1 MKVFLTIT
9 IDVEPDCSSNWV
21 YSDPLTFRG
30 VSEGIQQRLQPL
42 FGKYN
47 MVPTYL
53 INNVVLEDAA
63 STRVFQ
69 SLEGNFELGTH
80 LHPEFIAP
88 QKEHENYAGKKGIA
102 NCCFYPPEI
111 ETGKLQNITH
121 LFTDN
126 FGYAP
131 VSFRAGRY
139 SAGLNTIR
147 SLASLGYKVD
157 TSVTP
162 HLIWNDKTRE
172 QPVDFRQAPEQPY
185 FIGAHSMTT
194 PDAQSQLL
202 EVPVGIAAFKRNPMR
217 ELLVSGAGLR
227 HKMRS
232 HKHVWLRPHYA
243 TADQM
248 IEIAKQ
254 FTNRYHD
261 NDTVVLNM
269 MFHNV
274 EVLPGLSPYCA
285 TEADCTR
292 YLHSL
297 ETFFQYCNQ
306 NQIQG
311 ISLQQLYEHYA
322 SQS

>member
-21 YSDPLTFRG
+21 YSNPLTFRG
-30 VSEGIQQRLQPL
+30 VSEGIQNRLQPL
-42 FGKYN
+42 FNKYG

-53 INNVVLEDAA
+53 INNVVLEDKG
-63 STRVFQ
+63 SVEVFRKLQ
-69 SLEGNFELGTH
+69 GNFELGTH

-88 QKEHENYAGKKGIA
+88 QKEHEVYAGKKGIA
-102 NCCFYPPEI
+102 NCCFYAPEI
-111 ETGKLQNITH
+111 ETGKLESITR
-121 LFTDN
+121 LFENN

-139 SAGLNTIR
+139 SAGNNTIK
-147 SLASLGYKVD
+147 SLMALGYKVD

-185 FIGAHSMTT
+185 FIGPHSMTAPAT
-194 PDAQSQLL
+194 GSALL
-202 EVPVGIAAFKRNPMR
+202 EVPVGIAAFDRNKVK

-232 HKHVWLRPHYA
+232 HKHIWLRPYYA
-243 TADQM
+243 TAQQM
-248 IEIAKQ
+248 ESIAAQ
-254 FTNRYHD
+254 YTQRYSS
-261 NDTVVLNM
+261 NDIVVLNM

-285 TEADCTR
+285 TEADCAR
-292 YLHSL
+292 YLASL
-297 ETFFQYCNQ
+297 ETFFQYCTRQ
-306 NQIQG
+306 QIQG
-311 ISLQQLYEHYA
+311 ISLQQLYEHY
-322 SQS
+322 QS